1 MKVYTLVIT
10 QNQESEVSLLNVIM
24 KNDPA
29 EIAKIIE
36 DDYNE
41 QVEMCTG
48 EEDDDGNWVDYDE
61 SELITVTPEEIENDA
76 SWSYD
81 CSNGGGGDLWVNY
94 HVLVQRLEIKND
106 LVNLTNPAG
115 E

>member
-10 QNQESEVSLLNVIM
+10 QNQESEVTLLNVIM

-41 QVEMCTG
+41 QVRMCTG
-48 EEDDDGNWVDYDE
+48 EEDDDGNWEGYDE
-61 SELITVTPEEIENDA
+61 SELITVTPEEIENDS

-81 CSNGGGGDLWVNY
+81 CSAGGAGDLYVNY

-115 E
+115 V

>member
-1 MKVYTLVIT
+1 MEVYTLVIT
-10 QNQESEVSLLNVIM
+10 QCQESEVSLLNVIM

-41 QVEMCTG
+41 QVKMCTG
-48 EEDDDGNWVDYDE
+48 EEDDDGNWEGYDE
-61 SELITVTPEEIENDA
+61 SELISINPEDIENDS

-81 CSNGGGGDLWVNY
+81 CSNGGGGDLYVNY
-94 HVLVQRLEIKND
+94 HVLVQRLEIKNG

-115 E
+115 V

>member
-10 QNQESEVSLLNVIM
+10 QNQESEVTLLNVIM

-41 QVEMCTG
+41 QVRMCTG
-48 EEDDDGNWVDYDE
+48 EEDDDGNWEGYDE

-81 CSNGGGGDLWVNY
+81 CSNGGGGDLYVNY
-94 HVLVQRLEIKND
+94 HVIIQRLEIKND

>member
-10 QNQESEVSLLNVIM
+10 QCQDSEVSLLNVIM

-41 QVEMCTG
+41 QVRTCTG
-48 EEDDDGNWVDYDE
+48 EEDDAGNWESYDE
-61 SELITVTPEEIENDA
+61 SELITVTPEEIENDS

-81 CSNGGGGDLWVNY
+81 CSNGGAGDLWVNY
-94 HVLVQRLEIKND
+94 HVLIQRLEVKND

-115 E
+115 V